1 MRNPAPKALWYILP
15 HTCPN
20 PLRQRAGNAG
30 SDTGGSKPLLPVGTV
45 TTTIMQIRVV
55 NSRAEIATV
64 DPEERVV
71 YLATH
76 PVALALLEL
85 IKRCPHLE
93 AVELS
98 PSRYRNMCK
107 SSWGLLEAHGVK
119 IFEGTVQRRRTDRT
133 GYFTVDERAIR
144 QRAEELRARGL
155 DSGEFVA
162 KAAEE
167 AGVSAGPVGF
177 ILGR

>member
-1 MRNPAPKALWYILP
+1 
-15 HTCPN
+15 
-20 PLRQRAGNAG
+20 
-30 SDTGGSKPLLPVGTV
+30 
-45 TTTIMQIRVV
+45 MQIRVV

-64 DPEERVV
+64 DPDERVV